1 MPFAETLQILND
13 SISFFQEPLKC
24 DHVDFQWQKYP
35 AHSWCFVLFWF
46 FFFPKP
52 SQEKTH
58 KYSSKQVTY
67 FPADMHFA
75 FPCFHSIFPIHT
87 VHIVIGKTV
96 YMRTLAWHSL
106 NSSRKSWVKTCV
118 GLFSLEIGVFL
129 FDVKLLGKDST
140 KLKFSLKIGVWH
152 QLTLFGFFF
161 KRQIRI
167 ISWRLFHAEKT
178 LKLYIILR
186 SNTFCNQTAQL

>member
-1 MPFAETLQILND
+1 MPFQEALQILNY

-35 AHSWCFVLFWF
+35 AHSWCFVS
-46 FFFPKP
+46 FPEP
-52 SQEKTH
+52 SQDKTH
-58 KYSSKQVTY
+58 KYPSKQVTY

-75 FPCFHSIFPIHT
+75 FPYFHSIFPTHT

-106 NSSRKSWVKTCV
+106 NSPRKSWVKTCE

-129 FDVKLLGKDST
+129 FNLKLLGKDST
-140 KLKFSLKIGVWH
+140 KLKFSVKTGVWH
-152 QLTLFGFFF
+152 QLTLVFVCFFSEDRF
-161 KRQIRI
+161 
-167 ISWRLFHAEKT
+167 RLYHGDFSMQ
-178 LKLYIILR
+178 R
-186 SNTFCNQTAQL
+186 SP

>member
-1 MPFAETLQILND
+1 MWIFSGRNILLTAD
-13 SISFFQEPLKC
+13 
-24 DHVDFQWQKYP
+24 
-35 AHSWCFVLFWF
+35 VLVWF
-46 FFFPKP
+46 GFFFPKP

-75 FPCFHSIFPIHT
+75 FPCFHSIFPTHT

-129 FDVKLLGKDST
+129 FDVRLLGKDST

-152 QLTLFGFFF
+152 QLTLVFVCFFF
-161 KRQIRI
+161 QNTD
-167 ISWRLFHAEKT
+167 SD
-178 LKLYIILR
+178 YIME
-186 SNTFCNQTAQL
+186 TFPRRENP